1 MLDFVESVLDTI
13 GDVLAMGVG
22 MIFPSPAQS
31 EKRPASVAQSADAS
45 DD

>member
-13 GDVLAMGVG
+13 GDVLAMGVD
-22 MIFPSPAQS
+22 MIFPSPTETQAAAA
-31 EKRPASVAQSADAS
+31 PAAKAADAS

>member
-13 GDVLAMGVG
+13 GDVLALGVE
-22 MIFPSPAQS
+22 MIFSSPAEDQT
-31 EKRPASVAQSADAS
+31 EPVPVAQAADAS

>member
-13 GDVLAMGVG
+13 GDVLAKGVK
-22 MIFPSPAQS
+22 MIFSSPAEDQT
-31 EKRPASVAQSADAS
+31 ASAPVAQTADAS

>member
-13 GDVLAMGVG
+13 GDVLALGVE
-22 MIFPSPAQS
+22 MIFPAPAVDNPAPAPVTRTADSP
-31 EKRPASVAQSADAS
+31 